1 MLLDDS
7 FQAFEN
13 NEQMK
18 LKARGESSEEAQAPV
33 VDKVCVIKQFLDTKL
48 QSGIEVKWQV

>member
-1 MLLDDS
+1 MTD

-13 NEQMK
+13 NELMK

-33 VDKVCVIKQFLDTKL
+33 VDKVCVINQFDLNYRPEFK
-48 QSGIEVKWQV
+48 

>member
-1 MLLDDS
+1 MNN

-33 VDKVCVIKQFLDTKL
+33 VDKVCVINQFISNYCLEFK
-48 QSGIEVKWQV
+48 